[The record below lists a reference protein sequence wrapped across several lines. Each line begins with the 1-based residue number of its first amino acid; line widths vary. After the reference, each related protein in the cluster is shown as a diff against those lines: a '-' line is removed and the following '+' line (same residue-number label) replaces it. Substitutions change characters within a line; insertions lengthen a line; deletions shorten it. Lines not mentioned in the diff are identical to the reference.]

1 MNKGGQS
8 SVMKY
13 YNTKHLTEQAYDRS
27 GQERMAG
34 ELQTALAQPD
44 STEVYSIDTLALNDD
59 NFLDQFKIRFDWSFA
74 DYTLAKEKTFPSPV
88 EVTAQF
94 FAPHDST
101 IHEADGIPVE
111 MHTAV
116 VAFDT
121 FDENQTN
128 DNGER
133 QKNGTVL
140 LFKLSANMIGEAQPA
155 PTMKDFAW
163 DKNCATGAVVG
174 EDGVRFFRLTHSEDE
189 RVTAEVRRKD
199 STEES
204 GHTVDAQ
211 VVEKKRSLPTIEKI
225 DPASDE
231 ALQLKMELETFIAS
245 RKGIDQSSEDEAT
258 SAQEEPAAETLE
270 ANEAHELREKA
281 HSMMATILGEMQEHA
296 TEEAGEITRPS
307 ILEDYL
313 LEGADDPAM
322 SVKII
327 RDGGNCFVA
336 TREQGEPQVGV
347 RREHVGGATNNPNH
361 SDIRTVLQGGTIRS
375 TEYVW
380 QGPDR
385 GHYKHTWTLEDNL
398 ERFYTEL
405 CKMHDIITADV
416 AEVQAKKGLVGR
428 LGEAVLRLRKRN
440 FRVVR

>member
-1 MNKGGQS
+1 MNKGEQS

-27 GQERMAG
+27 EQERMAG

-111 MHTAV
+111 IHTAV

-121 FDENQTN
+121 FDKDQTN
-128 DNGER
+128 ANGER

-189 RVTAEVRRKD
+189 RVAAEVRRKD

-281 HSMMATILGEMQEHA
+281 HSMMTAILGEMQEHA

-313 LEGADDPAM
+313 LEGTDDPAM
-322 SVKII
+322 SVKIV

-361 SDIRTVLQGGTIRS
+361 SDIRTVLQGKTIRE

-380 QGPDR
+380 QGPDA
-385 GHYKHTWTLEDNL
+385 GNYEHTWTLEDNP

-405 CKMHDIITADV
+405 CKMHDIIMADV
-416 AEVQAKKGLVGR
+416 IEKQAKKASGR
-428 LGEAVLRLRKRN
+428 LGEARLRKRGY
-440 FRVVR
+440 RPIRGK

>member
-1 MNKGGQS
+1 MNKGEQS

-27 GQERMAG
+27 EQERMAG

-94 FAPHDST
+94 VAPHDST

-111 MHTAV
+111 IHTAV

-121 FDENQTN
+121 FDKDQTN
-128 DNGER
+128 ANGER

-245 RKGIDQSSEDEAT
+245 RKGINQSSEDEAT

-281 HSMMATILGEMQEHA
+281 HSMMTAILGEMQEHA

-313 LEGADDPAM
+313 LEGTDDPAM
-322 SVKII
+322 SVKIV

-361 SDIRTVLQGGTIRS
+361 SDIRTVLQGKTIRE

-380 QGPDR
+380 QGPDA
-385 GHYKHTWTLEDNL
+385 GNYEHTWTLEDNP

-405 CKMHDIITADV
+405 CKMHDIIMADV
-416 AEVQAKKGLVGR
+416 IEKQAKKASGR
-428 LGEAVLRLRKRN
+428 LGEARLRKRGY
-440 FRVVR
+440 RPIRGK

>member
-1 MNKGGQS
+1 MNKGEQS

-27 GQERMAG
+27 EQERMAG

-111 MHTAV
+111 IHTAV

-121 FDENQTN
+121 FDKDQTN
-128 DNGER
+128 ANGER

-189 RVTAEVRRKD
+189 RVAAEVRRKD

-245 RKGIDQSSEDEAT
+245 RKGINQSSEDEAT

-281 HSMMATILGEMQEHA
+281 HSMMTAILGEMQEHA

-313 LEGADDPAM
+313 LEGTDDPAM
-322 SVKII
+322 SVKIV

-361 SDIRTVLQGGTIRS
+361 SDIRTVLQGKTIRE

-380 QGPDR
+380 QGPDA
-385 GHYKHTWTLEDNL
+385 GNYEHTWTLEDNP

-405 CKMHDIITADV
+405 CKMHDIIMADV
-416 AEVQAKKGLVGR
+416 IEKQAKKASGR
-428 LGEAVLRLRKRN
+428 LGEARLRKRGY
-440 FRVVR
+440 RPIRGK

>member
-1 MNKGGQS
+1 MNKGEQS

-27 GQERMAG
+27 EQERMAG

-74 DYTLAKEKTFPSPV
+74 DYALAKEKTFPSPV

-111 MHTAV
+111 IHTAV

-121 FDENQTN
+121 FDKDQTN
-128 DNGER
+128 ANGER

-189 RVTAEVRRKD
+189 RVAAEVRRKD

-245 RKGIDQSSEDEAT
+245 RKGIDQPSEDEAVAT
-258 SAQEEPAAETLE
+258 QEPAAETTE
-270 ANEAHELREKA
+270 TNETYELREKA
-281 HSMMATILGEMQEHA
+281 HSMMTAILGEMQEHA

-313 LEGADDPAM
+313 LEG
-322 SVKII
+322 VKII

-361 SDIRTVLQGGTIRS
+361 SDIRTVLQGKTIRE

-380 QGPDR
+380 QGPDA
-385 GHYKHTWTLEDNL
+385 GNYEHTWTLEDNP

-405 CKMHDIITADV
+405 CKMHDIIMADV
-416 AEVQAKKGLVGR
+416 IEKQAKKASGR
-428 LGEAVLRLRKRN
+428 LGEARLRKRGY
-440 FRVVR
+440 RPIRRK

>member
-1 MNKGGQS
+1 MNQGEQS

-27 GQERMAG
+27 EQERMAG

-121 FDENQTN
+121 FDKDQTN
-128 DNGER
+128 ANGER

-163 DKNCATGAVVG
+163 DKNCAIGAVVG
-174 EDGVRFFRLTHSEDE
+174 EDSVRFFRLTHSEDE
-189 RVTAEVRRKD
+189 RVTAEIRRNN

-211 VVEKKRSLPTIEKI
+211 VVEKKHSLPTIEKI

-258 SAQEEPAAETLE
+258 SAQEEPAAETVE
-270 ANEAHELREKA
+270 TNEAHELREKA
-281 HSMMATILGEMQEHA
+281 HSMMTAILGEMQEHA

-313 LEGADDPAM
+313 LEGTDDPAM
-322 SVKII
+322 SVKIV

-347 RREHVGGATNNPNH
+347 CREHVGGATNNPNH
-361 SDIRTVLQGGTIRS
+361 SDIRTVLQGKTIRE

-380 QGPDR
+380 QGPDA
-385 GHYKHTWTLEDNL
+385 GNYEHTWTLEDNP

-405 CKMHDIITADV
+405 CKMHDIIMADV
-416 AEVQAKKGLVGR
+416 IEKQAKKASGR
-428 LGEAVLRLRKRN
+428 LGEARLRKRGY
-440 FRVVR
+440 RPIRGK

>member
-1 MNKGGQS
+1 MNKGEQS

-27 GQERMAG
+27 EQERMAG

-111 MHTAV
+111 IHTAV

-121 FDENQTN
+121 FDKDQTN
-128 DNGER
+128 ANGER

-189 RVTAEVRRKD
+189 RVAAEVRRKD

-258 SAQEEPAAETLE
+258 SAQEEPAAETVE
-270 ANEAHELREKA
+270 TNEAHELREKA
-281 HSMMATILGEMQEHA
+281 HSMMTAILGEMQEYA

-307 ILEDYL
+307 ILEDYP
-313 LEGADDPAM
+313 LEGTDDPAM

-347 RREHVGGATNNPNH
+347 RREHIGGATNNPNH
-361 SDIRTVLQGGTIRS
+361 SDIRTVLQGNTIRE

-380 QGPDR
+380 QGPDA
-385 GHYKHTWTLEDNL
+385 GNYEHTWTLEDNP

-405 CKMHDIITADV
+405 CKMHDIIMADV
-416 AEVQAKKGLVGR
+416 IEKQAKKASGR
-428 LGEAVLRLRKRN
+428 LGEARLRKRGY
-440 FRVVR
+440 RPIRGK

>member
-1 MNKGGQS
+1 MNKGEQS

-27 GQERMAG
+27 GQERVAD

-44 STEVYSIDTLALNDD
+44 STEVYSIKTLVLGDD
-59 NFLDQFKIRFDWSFA
+59 NFLDQFKIHFDCSFA

-94 FAPHDST
+94 FAPHDSI

-121 FDENQTN
+121 FDKNQTN
-128 DNGER
+128 ANGEER

-174 EDGVRFFRLTHSEDE
+174 EDGVRFFRLTHGEDE
-189 RVTAEVRRKD
+189 RVVTEVRRKD

-245 RKGIDQSSEDEAT
+245 RKGIDQSSEDEAVST
-258 SAQEEPAAETLE
+258 QEPAAETAE
-270 ANEAHELREKA
+270 ASGTHELREKA
-281 HSMMATILGEMQEHA
+281 RGMMAEILDKMQEYA
-296 TEEAGEITRPS
+296 AEEAGEITRPS
-307 ILEDYL
+307 ILEDYP
-313 LEGADDPAM
+313 LEGTDDPAM

-347 RREHVGGATNNPNH
+347 RREHIGGATNNPNH
-361 SDIRTVLQGGTIRS
+361 SDIRTVLQGNTIRE

-380 QGPDR
+380 QGPDA
-385 GHYKHTWTLEDNL
+385 GNYEHTWTLEDNP

-405 CKMHDIITADV
+405 CKMHDIIMADV
-416 AEVQAKKGLVGR
+416 IEKQAKKASGR
-428 LGEAVLRLRKRN
+428 LGEARLRKRGY
-440 FRVVR
+440 RPIRGK

>member
-1 MNKGGQS
+1 MNKGEQS

-27 GQERMAG
+27 EQERMAG

-111 MHTAV
+111 IHTAV

-121 FDENQTN
+121 FDKDQTN
-128 DNGER
+128 ANGER

-189 RVTAEVRRKD
+189 RVAAEVRRKD

-258 SAQEEPAAETLE
+258 SAQEEPAAETVE
-270 ANEAHELREKA
+270 TNEAHELREKA
-281 HSMMATILGEMQEHA
+281 HSMMTAILGEMQEHA

-313 LEGADDPAM
+313 LEGTDDPAM

-336 TREQGEPQVGV
+336 TRELGEPQVGV

-361 SDIRTVLQGGTIRS
+361 SDIRTVLQGKTIRE

-380 QGPDR
+380 QGPDA
-385 GHYKHTWTLEDNL
+385 GNYEHTWTLEDNP

-405 CKMHDIITADV
+405 CKMHDIIMADV
-416 AEVQAKKGLVGR
+416 IEKQAKKASGR
-428 LGEAVLRLRKRN
+428 LGEARLRKRGY
-440 FRVVR
+440 RPIRGK

>member
-1 MNKGGQS
+1 MNQGEQS

-27 GQERMAG
+27 EQERMAG

-111 MHTAV
+111 IHTAV

-121 FDENQTN
+121 FDKDQTN
-128 DNGER
+128 ANGER

-174 EDGVRFFRLTHSEDE
+174 EDGVRLFRLTHSEDE

-281 HSMMATILGEMQEHA
+281 HSMMTAILGEMQEHA

-313 LEGADDPAM
+313 LEGTDDPAM
-322 SVKII
+322 SVKIV

-361 SDIRTVLQGGTIRS
+361 SDIRTVLQGKTIRE

-380 QGPDR
+380 QGPDA
-385 GHYKHTWTLEDNL
+385 GNYEHTWTLEDNP

-405 CKMHDIITADV
+405 CKMHDIIMADV
-416 AEVQAKKGLVGR
+416 IEKQAKKASGR
-428 LGEAVLRLRKRN
+428 LGEARLRKRGY
-440 FRVVR
+440 RPIRGK

>member
-1 MNKGGQS
+1 MNKGEQS

-27 GQERMAG
+27 EQERMAG

-111 MHTAV
+111 IHTAV

-121 FDENQTN
+121 FDKDQTN
-128 DNGER
+128 ANGER

-189 RVTAEVRRKD
+189 RVAAEVRRKD

-204 GHTVDAQ
+204 GHIVDAQ

-258 SAQEEPAAETLE
+258 SAQEEPAAETVE
-270 ANEAHELREKA
+270 TNEAHELREKA
-281 HSMMATILGEMQEHA
+281 HSMMTAILGEVQEHA

-307 ILEDYL
+307 ILEDYP
-313 LEGADDPAM
+313 LEGTDDPAM
-322 SVKII
+322 SVKIV

-361 SDIRTVLQGGTIRS
+361 SDIRTVLQGKTIRE

-380 QGPDR
+380 QGPDA
-385 GHYKHTWTLEDNL
+385 GNYEHTWTLEDNP

-405 CKMHDIITADV
+405 CKMHDIIMADV
-416 AEVQAKKGLVGR
+416 IEKQAKKASGR
-428 LGEAVLRLRKRN
+428 LGEARLRKRGY
-440 FRVVR
+440 RPIRRK

>member
-1 MNKGGQS
+1 MNKGEQS

-27 GQERMAG
+27 EQERMAG

-111 MHTAV
+111 IHTAV

-121 FDENQTN
+121 FDKDQTN
-128 DNGER
+128 ANGER

-189 RVTAEVRRKD
+189 RVAAEVRRKD

-204 GHTVDAQ
+204 GHIVDAQ

-258 SAQEEPAAETLE
+258 SAQEEPAAETVE
-270 ANEAHELREKA
+270 TNEAHELREKA
-281 HSMMATILGEMQEHA
+281 HSMMTAILGEMQEYA

-307 ILEDYL
+307 ILEDYP
-313 LEGADDPAM
+313 LEGTDDPAM
-322 SVKII
+322 SVKIV
-327 RDGGNCFVA
+327 RDGGNCFIA

-361 SDIRTVLQGGTIRS
+361 SDIRTVLRGDTIQR
-375 TEYVW
+375 TEHVW
-380 QGPDR
+380 QGPDA
-385 GHYKHTWTLEDNL
+385 GKYKHTWTLEDNPAQ
-398 ERFYTEL
+398 FYAEL

-416 AEVQAKKGLVGR
+416 AEAQTKKGLAGR

>member
-1 MNKGGQS
+1 MKRSEQS
-8 SVMKY
+8 SVMKC
-13 YNTKHLTEQAYDRS
+13 YNTKYLTEQAYGRS
-27 GQERMAG
+27 EQERMAD

-44 STEVYSIDTLALNDD
+44 STEVYSIKTFPLDDD
-59 NFLDQFKIRFDWSFA
+59 NLLGRFKFRFDSSFA
-74 DYTLAKEKTFPSPV
+74 GYTLAKEGTFPLPV

-94 FAPHDST
+94 FAPHDSI

-121 FDENQTN
+121 FDKNQTN
-128 DNGER
+128 ANGER

-140 LFKLSANMIGEAQPA
+140 LFKLSANMVGEAQPA

-163 DKNCATGAVVG
+163 DRNCATGAVVG

-189 RVTAEVRRKD
+189 RVTAEIRRNN
-199 STEES
+199 SIEES

-245 RKGIDQSSEDEAT
+245 RKGIDQSSEDEAVST
-258 SAQEEPAAETLE
+258 QESAAETVE
-270 ANEAHELREKA
+270 TNEAHELREKA
-281 HSMMATILGEMQEHA
+281 HGMMAEILNKMQEHA
-296 TEEAGEITRPS
+296 AEEAGEITRPS
-307 ILEDYL
+307 ILEDYP

-322 SVKII
+322 SVKIV

-361 SDIRTVLQGGTIRS
+361 SDIRTVLQGDTIRR

-380 QGPDR
+380 QGPDA
-385 GHYKHTWTLEDNL
+385 GHYEHIWTLEDNP
-398 ERFYTEL
+398 EQFYAEL

-416 AEVQAKKGLVGR
+416 AEVQTKKGLAGR
-428 LGEAVLRLRKRN
+428 LGEAVLRK
-440 FRVVR
+440 FGIIK

>member
-1 MNKGGQS
+1 MNKGEQS

-27 GQERMAG
+27 EQERMAG

-111 MHTAV
+111 IHTAV

-121 FDENQTN
+121 FDKDQTN
-128 DNGER
+128 ANGER

-189 RVTAEVRRKD
+189 RVAAEVRRKD

-231 ALQLKMELETFIAS
+231 TLQLKMELETFIAS

-258 SAQEEPAAETLE
+258 SAQEEPAAETVE
-270 ANEAHELREKA
+270 TNEAHELREKA
-281 HSMMATILGEMQEHA
+281 HSMMTAILGEMQEYA

-307 ILEDYL
+307 ILEDYP
-313 LEGADDPAM
+313 LEGTDDPAM

-347 RREHVGGATNNPNH
+347 RREHIGGATNNPNH
-361 SDIRTVLQGGTIRS
+361 SDIRTVLQGNTIRE

-380 QGPDR
+380 QGPDA
-385 GHYKHTWTLEDNL
+385 GNYEHTWTLEDNP

-405 CKMHDIITADV
+405 CKMHDIIMADV
-416 AEVQAKKGLVGR
+416 IEKQAKKASGR
-428 LGEAVLRLRKRN
+428 LGEARLRKRGY
-440 FRVVR
+440 RPIRGK

>member
-1 MNKGGQS
+1 MNKGEQS

-27 GQERMAG
+27 EQERMAG

-111 MHTAV
+111 IHTAV

-121 FDENQTN
+121 FDKDQTN
-128 DNGER
+128 ANGER

-313 LEGADDPAM
+313 LEGTDDPAM
-322 SVKII
+322 SVKIV

-361 SDIRTVLQGGTIRS
+361 SDIRTVLQGKTIRE

-380 QGPDR
+380 QGPDA
-385 GHYKHTWTLEDNL
+385 GNYEHTWTLEDNP

-405 CKMHDIITADV
+405 CKMHDIIMADV
-416 AEVQAKKGLVGR
+416 IEKQAKKASGR
-428 LGEAVLRLRKRN
+428 LGEARLRKRGY
-440 FRVVR
+440 RPIRGK